1 MTLPACFPKVPFREW
16 RIHAFA
22 TTFRKLVYFAAM
34 SAQTLI
40 LILHLILAALYVPLL
55 LNLIKRHGSLETAA
69 TLLSVYVIFGIF
81 LDIGEGLWRGGQLY
95 IATPQIANDFQTYG
109 ALVLSFVLL
118 LTVTSFVRRD
128 RKIWVGVGIFW
139 ALGLILIGV
148 NLFRFDDVIWQAG
161 AYTLTRERLLPTW
174 AALGWIIFTLAG
186 MVNVRLVHNNSRQP
200 LLRNRL
206 NYWLP
211 TYLLVIMNDVLIL
224 IGNPLPG
231 NPIRLAAAAMATF
244 IIVTHDPPDLREVA
258 RRVFT
263 YIITTLVIVG
273 FYVAGFT
280 ASQSVFTAFPNY
292 NYSPLLVGAGIAMLL
307 SFIFTPLLSLVR
319 RWVNKWFN
327 VQEFHASKTLHQY
340 SEQISNILDM
350 QRLANVAVG
359 LIIEAM
365 DITRG
370 FLFLVDSELTK
381 DAQKFYRLRAVRNL
395 GERQI
400 RILSLPSDHPI
411 VKHLTGEQRP
421 LLQYDLDLL
430 PAYQS
435 VIATEREWFNNLE
448 AEVYLPIFSKRE
460 WIGML
465 ALGAKI
471 SGNRYTAEDLVTLS
485 ALANQTAV
493 ALENARL
500 VENLVQLNTEL
511 RQAYRDLDKANR
523 DLERLDQTKSDFISI
538 ASHELRTPLT
548 TMIGYTEML
557 IEDGALPSEAH
568 EMLKGISKG
577 TKRLHEIMDSMFD
590 IAQIDTRTLQ
600 LHIVPVNVAELI
612 KEVSDKLEG
621 SFKERNQTFTM
632 SFPPIPAA
640 KADPHL
646 LKKLFQH
653 LLSNAIK
660 FTPNGGRIAVLARA
674 VPPQNAEI
682 PEGGVEIVVSD
693 TGVGVDPS
701 SRDIIFSK
709 FYQPGELSKHSTSK
723 TRFKGS
729 GAGLGLALS
738 KGIVEAHG
746 GRIWVES
753 TGYDEINFP
762 GSRFHVLLPAS
773 KSQADSEKTVVM
785 EFNVP
790 SENRQVDK

>member
-1 MTLPACFPKVPFREW
+1 MSVQTITL
-16 RIHAFA
+16 
-22 TTFRKLVYFAAM
+22 LLY
-34 SAQTLI
+34 LI
-40 LILHLILAALYVPLL
+40 LTVLYLPLIVTLYRRPAGQENAAILLGIYIALASVF
-55 LNLIKRHGSLETAA
+55 
-69 TLLSVYVIFGIF
+69 TLF
-81 LDIGEGLWRGGQLY
+81 EGLYRAGELY
-95 IATPQIANDFQTYG
+95 IATPRVANDFQIYG
-109 ALVLSFVLL
+109 ALFLSFLLALAVLSFIRRRP
-118 LTVTSFVRRD
+118 TV
-128 RKIWVGVGIFW
+128 W
-139 ALGLILIGV
+139 LGLGLFWVLGLLAILPNI
-148 NLFRFDDVIWQAG
+148 NRFGDVIWQSG
-161 AYTLTRERLLPTW
+161 SFLLTRERIAPTW
-174 AALGWIIFTLAG
+174 AMLGWLIFTLGGFFSIRSA
-186 MVNVRLVHNNSRQP
+186 HNNSRQP

-206 NYWLP
+206 NYWTPVFVL
-211 TYLLVIMNDVLIL
+211 VLINNSL
-224 IGNPLPG
+224 IMAGIPFPG
-231 NPIRLAAAAMATF
+231 NPMRLAAAVLATF
-244 IIVTHDPPDLREVA
+244 VIVTHDPPDLREVA
-258 RRVFT
+258 RRVVI
-263 YIITTLVIVG
+263 YLITALVIAT
-273 FYVAGFT
+273 FYVAAFT
-280 ASQSVFTAFPNY
+280 AWQTVFNALP
-292 NYSPLLVGAGIAMLL
+292 NYSPLLVGAGIAILL
-307 SFIFTPLLSLVR
+307 ALLFTPLLSTVQ
-319 RWVNKWFN
+319 RWVNRWLN
-327 VQEFHASKTLHQY
+327 IQEYHASKTLHAY

-370 FLFLVDSELTK
+370 FLFLVDPETPVEG
-381 DAQKFYRLRAVRNL
+381 QKSYRLRAVRNE

-400 RILSLPSDHPI
+400 RILSLPGDHP
-411 VKHLTGEQRP
+411 VARQLAVEMRP

-430 PAYQS
+430 PAFRS
-435 VIATEREWFNNLE
+435 VTQPEREWFNTLE
-448 AEVYLPIFSKRE
+448 AEVYLAIFSKRE

-548 TMIGYTEML
+548 TIIGYTEML
-557 IEDGALPSEAH
+557 TEDQTLPSSVH
-568 EMLKGISKG
+568 QMLKSISKG

-600 LHIVPVNVAELI
+600 LNLVSVDTAELVR
-612 KEVSDKLEG
+612 EVVDKLEKT
-621 SFKERNQTFTM
+621 FEERSQVLAV
-632 SFPPIPAA
+632 SIPSLPLA
-640 KADPHL
+640 KVDPNL

-660 FTPNGGRIAVLARA
+660 FTPNNGKIMVAARTLPAVSAELPNGGI
-674 VPPQNAEI
+674 EY
-682 PEGGVEIVVSD
+682 VVSD
-693 TGVGVDPS
+693 TGVGVDPA
-701 SRDIIFSK
+701 SREIIFSK

-723 TRFKGS
+723 TRFMGS

-753 TGYDEINFP
+753 TGYDEVNFP
-762 GSRFHVLLPAS
+762 GSQFHVLLPMDTNQTTLPMGREL
-773 KSQADSEKTVVM
+773 KLQIEPEKAD
-785 EFNVP
+785 
-790 SENRQVDK
+790 